1 VSAHPK
7 SCRCPECMPH
17 LHAMTDRAELTS
29 TDFEAFC
36 KRESIPSSL
45 RAAYFVVW
53 QAATLAQAER
63 IAAHEAKL
71 AAAEADIE
79 RWRERWF
86 KLADRYDAIDA
97 AREGK

>member
-36 KRESIPSSL
+36 KRESIPS
-45 RAAYFVVW
+45 
-53 QAATLAQAER
+53 TLAQAER
-63 IAAHEAKL
+63 IAALEAKL